1 MKLGVLRPLTRANVG
16 NLELKWAVA
25 SGPVSYAVDN
35 RQYVALGA
43 DSAMYV
49 FGLPE

>member
-1 MKLGVLRPLTRANVG
+1 MISKPARSDGAFIRLRLRLGGT
-16 NLELKWAVA
+16 VA

-35 RQYVALGA
+35 WQYVTVCA